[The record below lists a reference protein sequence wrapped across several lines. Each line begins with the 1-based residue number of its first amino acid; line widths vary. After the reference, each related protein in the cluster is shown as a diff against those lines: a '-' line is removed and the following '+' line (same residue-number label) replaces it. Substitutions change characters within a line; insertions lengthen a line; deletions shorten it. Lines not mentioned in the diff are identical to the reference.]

1 MAFYMCA
8 RESAKQISQVCREAR
23 KNSQKEEVK
32 IMADVNVTTQAQEP
46 QTTEPVTT
54 QAQEPQAT
62 EPVTTQPTVE
72 ELMAQLASER
82 AEKEKYKNASDKA
95 SSEAANYKK
104 QLRSKQTAEE
114 AEAEAKAEAERLQK
128 EKYEEMSKELDHIK
142 AVSAYKSISTEDAVE
157 KLIDAVADGDH
168 SAIAAIIQKE
178 IKAAVAVK
186 EAEWMKSRPP
196 INTGGGDNAISK
208 EQFNKM
214 KYQERVEFKSKN
226 PELYKKYTE

>member
-1 MAFYMCA
+1 
-8 RESAKQISQVCREAR
+8 
-23 KNSQKEEVK
+23 
-32 IMADVNVTTQAQEP
+32 MADVNVTTQAQEP
-46 QTTEPVTT
+46 QATEQTT
-54 QAQEPQAT
+54 QAQEPQTT
-62 EPVTTQPTVE
+62 EPATQPTVE

-114 AEAEAKAEAERLQK
+114 AEAEAKAEAERLQQ

-142 AVSAYKSISTEDAVE
+142 AVSAYKNISTEDAVE

-196 INTGGGDNAISK
+196 INTGGGDNTISK

>member
-1 MAFYMCA
+1 
-8 RESAKQISQVCREAR
+8 
-23 KNSQKEEVK
+23 
-32 IMADVNVTTQAQEP
+32 MADVNVTTQAQEP

-168 SAIAAIIQKE
+168 SSIAAIIQKE